1 MNAEQTMAAVRRSVT
16 VNAPVERAFA
26 VFTDSFGTWWPESY
40 HVNPN
45 GYETAFIEPFVGG
58 RWFERAPD
66 GSEYDWG
73 RVLAW
78 DPPHRIVLAWQLNNE
93 YVFEPD
99 QSSEVEITFTA
110 QDGGRTRVDL
120 IHSKFEGL
128 TGGDGVAAVVGGETG
143 WSALLPRFQNAAEA
157 A

>member
-16 VNAPVERAFA
+16 VNAPIERAFA
-26 VFTDSFGTWWPESY
+26 VFTESFGTWWPESH

-45 GYETAFIEPFVGG
+45 GYETALIEPVVGG
-58 RWFERAPD
+58 RWYERAPD

-78 DPPHRIVLAWQLNNE
+78 DPPRRIVLTWQLNDE

-99 QSSEVEITFTA
+99 HASEVEITFTPEG
-110 QDGGRTRVDL
+110 GGRTRVDL

-128 TGGDGVAAVVGGETG
+128 TGGDSVAATVSGETG
-143 WSALLPRFQNAAEA
+143 WGGLLLRFQAAAEA

>member
-1 MNAEQTMAAVRRSVT
+1 MNKEQTLAAVRRSVT
-16 VNAPVERAFA
+16 VKAPIEKAFA
-26 VFTDSFGTWWPESY
+26 VFTESFGTWWPADY

-45 GYETAFIEPFVGG
+45 GYETAFIEPRVGG

-78 DPPHRIVLAWQLNNE
+78 DPPRRILLTWQLNGD

-99 QSSEVEITFTA
+99 HSSEVEVTFTA
-110 QDGGRTRVDL
+110 VEGGRTQVAL
-120 IHSKFEGL
+120 VHSKFESL
-128 TGGDGVAAVVGGETG
+128 TGSETVAATVGGDRG
-143 WSALLPRFQNAAEA
+143 WNTLLSRYEA
-157 A
+157 AMAD